1 MPRMES
7 CSPER
12 VPHPARPDPNTR
24 HRAGFRRPGAR
35 PGLACGRPTPAAAA
49 AFACVLLAAAEPI
62 AAQTGVRARDLGV
75 PFDGT
80 PGRHNAITDVAGVE
94 VGHVTL
100 RSGDGRRV
108 RGVGPIRTGVTA
120 ILPRGRADLDPV
132 FAAWFNLNGN
142 GEITGTAWI
151 EDSGFLNGPLM
162 LTNTFSV
169 GTVRD
174 AVIAWQMDHA
184 PDHYLG
190 LPVVGETSDAVL
202 NDRAGFHVRAEHAHQ
217 AIASAAGGPVA
228 EGAVGAGTGTIC
240 HQFKAGIGTASRT
253 LAAEAGGYT
262 VGVLVQC
269 NYGARR
275 LLQVAGV
282 PVGRYLDDLMPCHDT
297 AEAIPN
303 PRFQRCAG
311 AGESGAGSANAAG
324 DDAAAA
330 RPLPGSERLAEA
342 DPGGSIIIVVAT
354 DAPLLPHQLH
364 RVARRAGM
372 GLALMGSIAGNS
384 SGDLFLAFS
393 TANPGAAAAG
403 AATATPLGM
412 LPNGWL
418 DPIFEATV
426 QATEEAIL
434 NSMIAAETV
443 VGADFIRVHA
453 LPHDRLQQILR
464 RYNRLDAGR

>member
-1 MPRMES
+1 M
-7 CSPER
+7 
-12 VPHPARPDPNTR
+12 TR
-24 HRAGFRRPGAR
+24 TAA
-35 PGLACGRPTPAAAA
+35 LAI
-49 AFACVLLAAAEPI
+49 VLLAYAPAL
-62 AAQTGVRARDLGV
+62 AAQTTVRARDLGV
-75 PFDGT
+75 PFEGT
-80 PGRHNAITDVAGVE
+80 PARYNAITDVPGVE

-100 RSGDGRRV
+100 IAGSGQRV
-108 RGVGPIRTGVTA
+108 RGSGPVRTGVTA
-120 ILPRGRADLDPV
+120 ILPRGAANLDPV

-202 NDRAGFHVRAEHAHQ
+202 NDRSGFHVRAEHAHQ
-217 AIASAAGGPVA
+217 AIASARTGAVA

-253 LAAEAGGYT
+253 IRTGAGEY
-262 VGVLVQC
+262 VIGVLVQC

-275 LLQVAGV
+275 LLRAGGI
-282 PVGRYLDDLMPCHDT
+282 PVGHYLTDLMPCHAGDGPFT
-297 AEAIPN
+297 SQRFPRCTDAESDDG
-303 PRFQRCAG
+303 AG
-311 AGESGAGSANAAG
+311 ASAT
-324 DDAAAA
+324 
-330 RPLPGSERLAEA
+330 RPAELPRSRASISEP

-364 RVARRAGM
+364 RVARRAAM
-372 GLALMGSIAGNS
+372 GLAHTGSIAGNS

-393 TANPGAAAAG
+393 TANAGASGAAPH
-403 AATATPLGM
+403 ATLAM
-412 LPNGWL
+412 LPNGAL
-418 DPIFEATV
+418 DPVFEATI

-434 NSMIAAETV
+434 NSMVAAATMT
-443 VGADFIRVHA
+443 GADMIRVHG
-453 LPHDRLQQILR
+453 LPHDRLRDILR
-464 RYNRLDAGR
+464 RYNRLVDNP